1 MFKSST
7 VFRGASRVEGER
19 IEDRSQHRPR
29 RSAAWRGVVGK
40 DPAPALRLAREA
52 EDTPGRH
59 GRYLADEPPPPASLT
74 PKPEGTDDVLTL
86 VTDERGGMVSR
97 RRSSLWP

>member
-1 MFKSST
+1 MSIRAWCAMFKSST

-29 RSAAWRGVVGK
+29 RSAAWRGVVGN
-40 DPAPALRLAREA
+40 DPAPAPALRLAREA

-59 GRYLADEPPPPASLT
+59 GRYLAARERPSL
-74 PKPEGTDDVLTL
+74 
-86 VTDERGGMVSR
+86 
-97 RRSSLWP
+97 